1 MPRPHSASPC
11 QSRQPSSRGRG
22 TRWGGPLWE
31 PGGNLLEVSSR
42 GLACSQ
48 PCSQPATH
56 LVSRDS
62 LVFLLNCVI
71 PLVRPLRGR
80 QTGFRCLRDG
90 KREAAVSSSLC
101 LPPPRRLLHATSPR
115 QPHWDGTCR
124 HKPQIPGPHVSE
136 TGFVPSQHTLAPLFL
151 KTALSLN

>member
-1 MPRPHSASPC
+1 MAV
-11 QSRQPSSRGRG
+11 
-22 TRWGGPLWE
+22 WE
-31 PGGNLLEVSSR
+31 PGGNFLEVSSG

-56 LVSRDS
+56 LLSRDS

-90 KREAAVSSSLC
+90 IREAAVSSSLC
-101 LPPPRRLLHATSPR
+101 LPPPRWLLHATSPR